1 MATYDR
7 MVDINHTYL
16 QSTRKNLDPLFP
28 DQWRADPLS
37 SDSLIDPRRAGF
49 RPYPMYR
56 VVTRIEPFAPSG
68 EVYQGA
74 CDCILPVNKYYL
86 RNHQIVPQP

>member
-28 DQWRADPLS
+28 DQWRADPLVQIPLLTPDVPG
-37 SDSLIDPRRAGF
+37 SD
-49 RPYPMYR
+49 
-56 VVTRIEPFAPSG
+56 RIQCTGS
-68 EVYQGA
+68 
-74 CDCILPVNKYYL
+74 
-86 RNHQIVPQP
+86 